1 MSYTVFYEKICAWQ
15 VFIHNMKCKKV
26 VDKVSWLTKIMPIQ
40 AEKVERGPGTWNL
53 VYKMVQ

>member
-1 MSYTVFYEKICAWQ
+1 MSYILYKKICAWQ

>member
-1 MSYTVFYEKICAWQ
+1 MSYIRKKICAWQ